1 VITVAAAVALS
12 PYAAAA
18 ASSGEPIHVG
28 TTTCAPH
35 WRPPNAGRVHFAV
48 RNAAKRRATV
58 YLFHPVSGRIV
69 GRLRNIAPGT
79 VKRMTIRL
87 KPGTYMWG
95 CDVKGAPARTSD
107 AEKVTRDPHGNG
119 GPRVVPVTRDQLVGP
134 LRAYRSY
141 VHGQLTLLVSD
152 VATLKAAVSNGD
164 IAAAESGWL
173 VAHLDWLR
181 IGQDDGAYGA
191 YGDLGRR
198 IDGTSAGTV
207 TSGKGPRF
215 TGFHKV
221 ETDVWAGRLAAADT
235 DTAALSRAVGRAAAM
250 PLKSVFRATTVGVGL
265 LPLRSHEVLED
276 AERDTLTGDDDY
288 GSGTG
293 LRSVLADVTVTREL
307 LRLVTPLIVPR
318 APHLAGRARAAL
330 TRLVSVIKAS
340 RANGNYPSVAALS
353 TRQRERIDAAVG
365 SALERLDR
373 IPDLLAVGRS

>member
-1 VITVAAAVALS
+1 
-12 PYAAAA
+12 
-18 ASSGEPIHVG
+18 
-28 TTTCAPH
+28 
-35 WRPPNAGRVHFAV
+35 V

-221 ETDVWAGRLAAADT
+221 ETDVWAGRLASADT